1 MPPSYGDPCGPVI
14 DAFFILFFFKIELK
28 KINLKYSSKIPC
40 QKKQDV
46 SNGFAL
52 MPSGGSCCKLF
63 SSSKRRR

>member
-14 DAFFILFFFKIELK
+14 DAFLYYFFLNRIK
-28 KINLKYSSKIPC
+28 KKNLKYSKIPC